1 MEGISLAGLIGAMAG
16 TAVAGVN
23 YHLFIGILN
32 RAMRERDR
40 NQTLSAEER
49 DGAEAKLSLVRRIVL
64 TVDLFVF
71 AAVGYWIG
79 QTWWD

>member
-1 MEGISLAGLIGAMAG
+1 MIDISMAGLIGAIVG

-23 YHLFIGILN
+23 YHLFVGVLERRMQE
-32 RAMRERDR
+32 RA
-40 NQTLSAEER
+40 QTQTAEER
-49 DGAEAKLSLVRRIVL
+49 DNMEVKLSLLRRVVL

-79 QTWWD
+79 HTVWD